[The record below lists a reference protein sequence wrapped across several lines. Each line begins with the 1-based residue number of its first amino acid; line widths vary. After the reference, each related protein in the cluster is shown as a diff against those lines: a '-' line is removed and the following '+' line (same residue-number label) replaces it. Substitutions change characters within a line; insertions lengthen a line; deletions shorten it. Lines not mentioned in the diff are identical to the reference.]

1 MKNMRR
7 ALPLILLLPALA
19 ACRGTK
25 PVRFGESQFG
35 FSSLIVR
42 GRIIT
47 PTGEITTGKMSLN
60 VESEAAERYRVP
72 FEPGQT
78 VIWRVEP
85 DIYRIHPT
93 RNIFGF
99 VQRDLSV
106 RIAGRN
112 FRVPFPRH
120 ILRKEEIDIK
130 PTRAIPLGIL
140 EVKLFPI
147 RKGKPPKISVTLDD
161 SVETRRKLIQEV
173 IDMMIDPTVP
183 IKIRS
188 SAISWTRALQGALLD
203 VVGEQQEEP
212 AYKSA
217 R

>member
-25 PVRFGESQFG
+25 PVRFGESKFG

-47 PTGEITTGKMSLN
+47 PTGEMTTGKMSLN
-60 VESEAAERYRVP
+60 MESEAADRYRVP
-72 FEPGQT
+72 FEPGKT
-78 VIWRVEP
+78 VVWRVEP

-106 RIAGRN
+106 QIAGRN

-130 PTRAIPLGIL
+130 PTRIIPLGIL

-147 RKGKPPKISVTLDD
+147 RKGKPPKIIVTLDD
-161 SVETRRKLIQEV
+161 SVETRRRLIQEV

-183 IKIRS
+183 VRVRS
-188 SAISWTRALQGALLD
+188 AAISWTRALQGALLD